1 MAYQV
6 LARKWRPKNFKEMV
20 GQEHVLRA
28 LINAL
33 DENRLHHAYL
43 FTGTRGVGKTTIA
56 RIISKSLNCE
66 TGVGSNP
73 CGVCSTC
80 TEIDEGRF
88 VDLIEVDAA
97 SRTKV
102 EDTRELLENVQYAP
116 TRGRYKVYLIDE
128 VHMLSTSSFNA
139 LLKTLEE
146 PPPHVKF
153 LLATTDPQK
162 LPATVLSRCLQ
173 FSLKRMPLEQIV
185 AHHQFIL
192 GEEGIA
198 FDDVALKHIARAAD
212 GSMRDS
218 LSLLDQSIAFGHGQ
232 VRTDDVVAMLGFI
245 SKDHVQRILQGL
257 AQQDAQDLMAAVS
270 QLAESSPDYTAVI
283 DEMLSV
289 LHQMALA
296 KQLPEA
302 LDDSLMDKQSLL
314 ALAELFSP
322 EDIQLYYQIALSGKR
337 DLPLVPE
344 PRNGLEMLL
353 LRMLAFKPAGHS
365 GGGGARITEVK
376 REVMPAP
383 VAPSVTAP
391 APVVEEKIAEKSVPW
406 DATADT
412 VAAPTPQE
420 APVAPVVASEPVPPP
435 AEPAAS
441 AGSIQAEI
449 AAARAALGVPG
460 VKKSRAARRQE
471 LAMQSPAPVSPVA
484 TPAAPPVQQA
494 VAPENSMVAQGPQA
508 EEAVLDY
515 DPAMSDYEQYA
526 MATEEPLY
534 EPEVPASDA
543 TKPAA
548 EVKLA
553 ANAPVQ
559 AIETPAPETTAVL
572 ESSLPSE
579 SWGELLSRL
588 SLSALAMQLAQNC
601 SLKYKQSNHLEL
613 VLSPS
618 YAQLNTVAN
627 KERLQEALTVYFGTP
642 QTINIEAGRTEAVA
656 ETPAQKTNRQTNE
669 RQQYAVDA
677 IMNDPNIQQLQQLFG
692 ARVKQEAIKL
702 IETKPET
709 V

>member
-66 TGVGSNP
+66 TGVSSHP
-73 CGVCSTC
+73 CGMCSIC

-102 EDTRELLENVQYAP
+102 EDTRELLENVQYAT

-128 VHMLSTSSFNA
+128 VHMLSIHSFNA

-173 FSLKRMPLEQIV
+173 FSLKCIPLEKIV

-192 GEEGIA
+192 GEEGIT

-218 LSLLDQSIAFGHGQ
+218 LSLLDQSIAFGHGK
-232 VRTDDVVAMLGFI
+232 VCTDDVVAMLGFI
-245 SKDHVQRILQGL
+245 SKDHVQRILQSL
-257 AQQDAQDLMAAVS
+257 AEQDTQALVDTVV
-270 QLAESSPDYTAVI
+270 QLAESSPDYMAVI
-283 DEMLSV
+283 DEILSV
-289 LHQMALA
+289 LHQMALV

-302 LDDSLMDKQSLL
+302 VDEFLLDKQSLL

-322 EDIQLYYQIALSGKR
+322 KDIQLYYQIALNGKR

-353 LRMLAFKPAGHS
+353 LRMLAFQPAGYS
-365 GGGGARITEVK
+365 GGDICTTK
-376 REVMPAP
+376 TKP
-383 VAPSVTAP
+383 VAIQEV
-391 APVVEEKIAEKSVPW
+391 PVVEEKVAEQAISRN
-406 DATADT
+406 TTIDT
-412 VAAPTPQE
+412 FVSTT
-420 APVAPVVASEPVPPP
+420 SELQRQT
-435 AEPAAS
+435 S
-441 AGSIQAEI
+441 TSSIRAEI
-449 AAARAALGVPG
+449 EVAHAALGDSR
-460 VKKSRAARRQE
+460 VKKSRAAHSRQE
-471 LAMQSPAPVSPVA
+471 LSIDNIVTVGFLEGDDIKSTPLLPVKVQSHR
-484 TPAAPPVQQA
+484 
-494 VAPENSMVAQGPQA
+494 
-508 EEAVLDY
+508 LD
-515 DPAMSDYEQYA
+515 SDQII
-526 MATEEPLY
+526 
-534 EPEVPASDA
+534 S
-543 TKPAA
+543 
-548 EVKLA
+548 
-553 ANAPVQ
+553 PVQ
-559 AIETPAPETTAVL
+559 AILEKAEQPACKAFVESQAVINEQFSDDSASDNMVSLGVSVQIVKASADLML
-572 ESSLPSE
+572 EGLLSSK
-579 SWGELLSRL
+579 SWDELLSCL
-588 SLSALAMQLAQNC
+588 SLSALAMELAQNC
-601 SLKYKQSNHLEL
+601 SLKCQQGNNLEL
-613 VLSPS
+613 VLSPR
-618 YAQLNTVAN
+618 YAGLQTITNQ
-627 KERLQEALTVYFGTP
+627 ERLQEALSVYFGTP
-642 QTINIEAGRTEAVA
+642 QTISIEIGSTEQFC
-656 ETPAQKTNRQTNE
+656 ETPAQKTNRQSNE
-669 RQQYAVDA
+669 CQQHAVDA

-692 ARVKQEAIKL
+692 ASVKQEAIKL
-702 IETKPET
+702 IETKSEIA
-709 V
+709 